1 MTWSLYQVS
10 LRILSP
16 IHIGWK
22 KTGNLQ
28 QTRSYVTGKTLWGA
42 LTARLVR
49 DDGGTNYPE
58 IGKSVDDTLRF
69 TYFYPTTN
77 PDKVEIWP
85 WGNPS
90 EFSWLYLGSYPS
102 TALSGKTAEGG
113 SLHETECISPKTR
126 SGEQVYLIGYT
137 IEKEGCNLH
146 WQDALQRIQL
156 GGERGYGW
164 GRVELVKK
172 PEQCDKCFG
181 YRFDGTKEYPII
193 TVPKDGHT
201 LAHTLAEGLELIG
214 TIEPFVGRETSKEKD
229 FGGVISVVDI
239 CWVPGS
245 IVNEYKTF
253 EIQPKGLWH
262 YKGRWC

>member
-16 IHIGWK
+16 IHIGWR

-28 QTRSYVTGKTLWGA
+28 QTRPYVTGKTLWGA

-77 PDKVEIWP
+77 PDTVEIWP

-102 TALSGKTAEGG
+102 TALSGKTAEEG
-113 SLHETECISPKTR
+113 SLHETECIPPKTR
-126 SGEQVYLIGYT
+126 SGEQVYLIGYI

-156 GGERGYGW
+156 GGERDMVGGGW
-164 GRVELVKK
+164 SSLGSQSNAINVL
-172 PEQCDKCFG
+172 
-181 YRFDGTKEYPII
+181 GTDSMVQKNILSSLCRKMDI
-193 TVPKDGHT
+193 
-201 LAHTLAEGLELIG
+201 LWLILL
-214 TIEPFVGRETSKEKD
+214 
-229 FGGVISVVDI
+229 
-239 CWVPGS
+239 
-245 IVNEYKTF
+245 
-253 EIQPKGLWH
+253 QKG
-262 YKGRWC
+262 

>member
-1 MTWSLYQVS
+1 MTWSPYQVS

-16 IHIGWK
+16 IHIGWR

-28 QTRSYVTGKTLWGA
+28 QTRPYVTGKTLWGA

-49 DDGGTNYPE
+49 DGGGTNYQE
-58 IGKSVDDTLRF
+58 IGEKVDNMLIF

-85 WGNPS
+85 WGNS
-90 EFSWLYLGSYPS
+90 SKFSWSYLGSYPS
-102 TALSGKTAEGG
+102 TALSGKTAEEG

-126 SGEQVYLIGYT
+126 NREQVYLIGYI
-137 IEKEGCNLH
+137 IEKDGCGLQ
-146 WQDALQRIQL
+146 WRDAMQRIQL

-172 PEQCDKCFG
+172 LERCDKCFG
-181 YRFDGTKEYPII
+181 YSFDGTKEYPIL

-214 TIEPFVGRETSKEKD
+214 TIEPFVGRETSKERG
-229 FGGVISVVDI
+229 FGGKVSVAGI
-239 CWVPGS
+239 CWDPGS
-245 IVNEYKTF
+245 IVDENKTF
-253 EIQPKGLWH
+253 EIRPRGLWS
-262 YKGRWC
+262 YRSR